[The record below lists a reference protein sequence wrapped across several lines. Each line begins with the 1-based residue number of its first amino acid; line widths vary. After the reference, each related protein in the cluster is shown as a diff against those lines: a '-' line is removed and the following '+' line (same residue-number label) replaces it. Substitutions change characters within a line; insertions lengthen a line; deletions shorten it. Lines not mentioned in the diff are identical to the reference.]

1 LVNKR
6 GDWKTNVSKIV
17 YYGALQNLLF
27 SALQAALFLPFDD
40 EDEEAIAKM
49 SKDEKKAYDKLVKKQ
64 EDKTKNILNGMLD
77 TVLRGS
83 GVYGALVSTIK
94 NVGMEYQKQEE
105 RKNFADHAQTLLALS
120 SISPPIS
127 SKARKLYGI
136 HRTSKFEKDV
146 IEKRGWEVTSNGR
159 LNLSPKYTM
168 VGNAVMATTNVPL
181 DRIVEKVEN
190 ISEVLDNRNTVV
202 QRTALFLGWKEWEL
216 NVKNEENEKIKT
228 EAKEKRKEEGIEKA
242 VETRKA
248 KKEAEKEAYKQ
259 MSTEEKFQY
268 NRKKAKEKVGK
279 RIERRKKKIEEI
291 KAEVAKRK
299 SKRKMG

>member
-27 SALQAALFLPFDD
+27 SALQSALFLPFDD

-64 EDKTKNILNGMLD
+64 EDKTANILNGMVD

-94 NVGMEYQKQEE
+94 NVAVEYKKQEE
-105 RKNFADHAQTLLALS
+105 RKNFADHAQTLLALA

-242 VETRKA
+242 IETRRANKEAKEEAYKKMSPGEKMQYRRQLSKERLEKRKA
-248 KKEAEKEAYKQ
+248 K
-259 MSTEEKFQY
+259 
-268 NRKKAKEKVGK
+268 
-279 RIERRKKKIEEI
+279 
-291 KAEVAKRK
+291 AKRRLEEAK
-299 SKRKMG
+299 KKRKMG